1 MKVKENSLTNLIFV
15 INFHYWRNKMSF
27 CKFSTESIANNKIEI
42 DNLFFEN
49 FLPGAP
55 DDCVK
60 VYLYGYYLAKNN
72 LEIDNTF
79 EKVAQKLNMSDLDL
93 ETAFRYWEEQ
103 GLVQVLST
111 YPIQVLYKPLKDI
124 INGSRLYKPEK
135 YEVFNTQAQE
145 LFKGKREISKT
156 EYGEYYDFL
165 ETSHM
170 QQEALLMIINY
181 CVENKQKAVGYH
193 YILTVAKNW
202 AKDGILTASQVEEK
216 LMQMEQAS
224 SSLGE
229 ILKALGLKRNA
240 FIEEREMYRKWT
252 DGMGFEDDAIL
263 YVAKNM
269 KKKGGFER
277 LNGMLEKYF
286 LSGKMSVSEIKHYN
300 ETKDATFALAKQI
313 NKNLGVYYESL
324 DSEIENYILPWLE
337 MGFEEEALLSL
348 ATYAF
353 KSSIRSLEGLNGLI
367 QKLFKLG
374 ILTMVAL
381 DQYLAQISEE
391 DKKVKKIL
399 EMLNISRKVNSFDR
413 ESYKNWTLNWKMSDE
428 IIEYAASLSNDKLS
442 PLPYMARL
450 LASWHEK
457 GIQTKEEAQK
467 FAPAATV
474 AKPLPKS
481 EVKGR
486 SYSKEDY
493 QAMIQSIDE
502 IEL

>member
-1 MKVKENSLTNLIFV
+1 
-15 INFHYWRNKMSF
+15 MSF
-27 CKFSTESIANNKIEI
+27 CKFSTETIANNKTEI
-42 DNLFFEN
+42 DNLFFDN

-55 DDCVK
+55 DECVK

-79 EKVAQKLNMSDLDL
+79 EKVAQKLNISELDL

-111 YPIQVLYKPLKDI
+111 YPIQVLYKPLKDVI
-124 INGSRLYKPEK
+124 SGTRLFKPEK
-135 YEVFNTQAQE
+135 YENFNSQAQE

-165 ETSHM
+165 ERSHM
-170 QQEALLMIINY
+170 EQEALLMVINY
-181 CVENKQKAVGYH
+181 CVESKQKAVGYN

-202 AKDGILTASQVEEK
+202 AKDGLLTAKQVEEK
-216 LMQMEQAS
+216 LMQMEETS
-224 SSLGE
+224 STLAE
-229 ILKALGLKRNA
+229 ILSALGLRRNS
-240 FIEEREMYRKWT
+240 FIEEREMYQKWT

-263 YVAKNM
+263 FVAKSM

-277 LNGMLEKYF
+277 LNAMLEKYF

-300 ETKDATFALAKQI
+300 ETKDATMALAKQI

-324 DSEIENYILPWLE
+324 DSEIETYILPWLE
-337 MGFEEEALLSL
+337 MGFEEDALAML
-348 ATYAF
+348 ASYAF

-374 ILTMVAL
+374 ILSLDAL
-381 DQYLAQISEE
+381 NEYLAEVSSE
-391 DKKVKKIL
+391 DKKVKNLL

-413 ESYKNWTLNWKMSDE
+413 ESYKTWTRNWKMSDE
-428 IIEYAASLSNDKLS
+428 LIKYAASLACDKLA

-450 LASWHEK
+450 LASWHES
-457 GIQTKEEAQK
+457 GIKSVEEAK
-467 FAPAATV
+467 KVAPAPQT
-474 AKPLPKS
+474 KPLPKS

-486 SYSKEDY
+486 SYSKEDF

>member
-1 MKVKENSLTNLIFV
+1 
-15 INFHYWRNKMSF
+15 MSF
-27 CKFSTESIANNKIEI
+27 CKFSTETIANNKTEI
-42 DNLFFEN
+42 DNLFFDN

-55 DDCVK
+55 DECVK

-79 EKVAQKLNMSDLDL
+79 EKVAQKLNISELDL

-111 YPIQVLYKPLKDI
+111 YPIQVLYKPLKDVI
-124 INGSRLYKPEK
+124 SGTRLFKPEK
-135 YEVFNTQAQE
+135 YENFNSQAQE

-165 ETSHM
+165 ERSHM
-170 QQEALLMIINY
+170 EQEALLMIINY
-181 CVENKQKAVGYH
+181 CVESKQKAVGYN

-202 AKDGILTASQVEEK
+202 ASDGLLTAKQVEEK
-216 LMQMEQAS
+216 LMQMEETS
-224 SSLGE
+224 STLAE
-229 ILKALGLKRNA
+229 ILSALGLRRNS
-240 FIEEREMYRKWT
+240 FIEEREMYQKWT

-263 YVAKNM
+263 FVAKSM

-277 LNGMLEKYF
+277 LNALLEKYF
-286 LSGKMSVSEIKHYN
+286 LSGKMSVGEIKHYN

-324 DSEIENYILPWLE
+324 DSEIETYILPWLE
-337 MGFEEEALLSL
+337 MGFEEDALLIL
-348 ATYAF
+348 ASYAF
-353 KSSIRSLEGLNGLI
+353 KSSIRSLEGLNGLV

-374 ILTMVAL
+374 ILTVAAL
-381 DQYLAQISEE
+381 NEYLAAVSSE
-391 DKKVKKIL
+391 DKKVKKLL
-399 EMLNISRKVNSFDR
+399 EMLNVSRKVNSFDR
-413 ESYKNWTLNWKMSDE
+413 ESYKTWTNNWKMSE
-428 IIEYAASLSNDKLS
+428 QLIEYAASLSADKLA
-442 PLPYMARL
+442 PFPYMARL
-450 LASWHEK
+450 LASWHES
-457 GIQTKEEAQK
+457 GIKSVDEAK
-467 FAPAATV
+467 KVAPAAQTK
-474 AKPLPKS
+474 ALPKS

-486 SYSKEDY
+486 SYSKEDF